1 MDRWAD
7 GRNAADLYTDADAT
21 EILQTC
27 VWCVMLQKQNETEPL
42 FPNVLFHQTR
52 LTFYI
57 DIYNARNVLR

>member
-27 VWCVMLQKQNETEPL
+27 VMLQKQLFLKEPL